1 MKKQKNISARVTETE
16 YNEIFKLAQKKGL
29 TLSEYMV
36 RCCLSQQLYQNDL
49 HTIAIISDMKK
60 LLRKLELGFIKKS
73 DYIKSAKEILR

>member
-16 YNEIFKLAQKKGL
+16 YNEILKSAKKNGL